1 MNGEPGVLTVA
12 DEYALGAVVTR
23 FQEIYQAVLS
33 ADMSTDFFLGIAFL
47 VVSVWFIRALF
58 VSRSEKRLGWRDSLY
73 GADQPFTSIASRAR
87 RLRRER
93 DEQTAR
99 HAAAHGVAPP
109 AE

>member
-23 FQEIYQAVLS
+23 FQEIYQSVRS
-33 ADMSTDFFLGIAFL
+33 VDMSTDFFLGIAFL
-47 VVSVWFIRALF
+47 FVAVWFVRALF
-58 VSRSEKRLGWRDSLY
+58 VRRPEKRVGWRDSLY

-87 RLRRER
+87 RLRRDRE
-93 DEQTAR
+93 EQTIR
-99 HAAAHGVAPP
+99 HAAAHGVYPP